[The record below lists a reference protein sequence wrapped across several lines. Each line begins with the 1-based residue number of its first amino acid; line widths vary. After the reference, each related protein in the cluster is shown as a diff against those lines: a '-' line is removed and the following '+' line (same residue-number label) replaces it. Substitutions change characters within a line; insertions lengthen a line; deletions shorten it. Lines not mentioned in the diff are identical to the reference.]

1 MIIQKL
7 QQMDCLNL
15 GDAKSLPHYKRPAGN
30 WVQYKMRVAGDGF
43 RDDVYYEIER
53 GRNSTVRGQLHIHS
67 ECGRRTSE
75 LRDEILRIAH
85 KCEFAHT
92 NKTSQDFKIYGGA
105 AVDLAGGDEDDV
117 INKLCQQLCKLYDA
131 VEGYLCQKETEG
143 VLVALYENQGRVCSV
158 EREKKHLGER
168 NVQCAPN
175 TVVFE
180 PYVGNSYRANEA
192 TKFGKRILV
201 VGASHYCY
209 YYERDKGCTA
219 ACAKYGKKCDVGDGR
234 NCGEKCELLSKSVIK
249 AYCEND
255 RCVDDKGKEHSGW
268 KRTFTKFTN
277 AFIEE
282 RSSGSRIPANSE
294 VFKHLVD
301 VEYVQ
306 GVEGAVHNDTNRVL
320 FSAERNFEEL
330 KKTIRKMKSEIV
342 VLWGPRVINEV
353 YGRFGKTGSTK
364 DIEEIDFEGRMIT
377 LVACRTHPASN
388 DWNADDLRNL
398 LTRVGVRPLKAK
410 QIM

>member
-1 MIIQKL
+1 MSVALEAIAKLRQKDL
-7 QQMDCLNL
+7 HKV
-15 GDAKSLPHYKRPAGN
+15 AKTDVELIRNTSIKSER
-30 WVQYKMRVAGDGF
+30 WVQWNVRKIDNVKT
-43 RDDVYYEIER
+43 YYEVY
-53 GRNSTVRGQLHIHS
+53 NPDPNQ
-67 ECGRRTSE
+67 
-75 LRDEILRIAH
+75 EILWVEFHAQARVFPPLASIA
-85 KCEFAHT
+85 KLRKFEGLNAHGFMCGVELDVA
-92 NKTSQDFKIYGGA
+92 KLDADQ
-105 AVDLAGGDEDDV
+105 AVRKV
-117 INKLCQQLCKLYDA
+117 QRQLDA
-131 VEGYLCQKETEG
+131 VYNVVEAELKKSNAKIEPMTKNRKPCG
-143 VLVALYENQGRVCSV
+143 VECKKGRCL
-158 EREKKHLGER
+158 KER
-168 NVQCAPN
+168 NVHCVPN

-180 PYVGNSYRANEA
+180 PYVGNAYEKNTETEFKR
-192 TKFGKRILV
+192 RILI
-201 VGASHYCY
+201 VGASHYCFY
-209 YYERDKGCTA
+209 YKRDAGCTA
-219 ACAKYGKKCDVGDGR
+219 ACAMYGKKRDVGDGR
-234 NCGEKCELLSKSVIK
+234 DCGERCEWLSKSVIK

-277 AFIEE
+277 AFIEK
-282 RSSGSRIPANSE
+282 RSSGSRIPVNSD

-306 GVEGAVHNDTNRVL
+306 GVEGAAHNDTNRVL